1 MFTTF
6 FSLSLFLALV
16 QSVLAQ
22 GFMIDT
28 PSLVQCQSAQI
39 NWASTGN
46 PPYDLLIVP
55 ANDTCGHAIEDLGNQ
70 TSTSI
75 NWNVNIAA
83 GTQVVL
89 SLMDAVGNEAWSGT
103 ITVGDSSNTS
113 CLTSTSP
120 SPTPSVP
127 GNPYPGGPS
136 TTSTTSTTSSQPT
149 SSAFAPA
156 GAAGAGVVHSTGVLS
171 TRPLSAATLLGS
183 AVLAVVVFNL

>member
-6 FSLSLFLALV
+6 FSLSLILALV

-22 GFMIDT
+22 YGGFMIDT
-28 PSLVQCQSAQI
+28 PTLVQCQSAQI
-39 NWASTGN
+39 TWTSTGN

-55 ANDTCGHAIEDLGNQ
+55 ANDPCGHAIEDLGNQ
-70 TSTSI
+70 TSTSM

-83 GTQVVL
+83 GTQVAL
-89 SLMDAVGNEAWSGT
+89 SLVDAVGNEAWSGT

-120 SPTPSVP
+120 SPTPSVS

-136 TTSTTSTTSSQPT
+136 TTSTTSSSPT

-171 TRPLSAATLLGS
+171 TRPLSAVTLLGS
-183 AVLAVVVFNL
+183 AVLAVVVFIL

>member
-6 FSLSLFLALV
+6 FSLSLILALV

-22 GFMIDT
+22 YGGFMIDT
-28 PSLVQCQSAQI
+28 PTLVQCQSAQI
-39 NWASTGN
+39 TWTSTGN

-55 ANDTCGHAIEDLGNQ
+55 ANDPCGHAIEDLGNQ
-70 TSTSI
+70 TSTSM

-83 GTQVVL
+83 GTQVAL

-120 SPTPSVP
+120 SPTPSVS

-136 TTSTTSTTSSQPT
+136 TTSTTSSSPT

-171 TRPLSAATLLGS
+171 TRPLSAVTLLGS
-183 AVLAVVVFNL
+183 AVLAVVVFIL